1 MWSARWLTYQTEM
14 FIDTSG
20 DSNFLPNVTAH
31 WLTQQRD
38 GRYILFCCED
48 SAEYGHRADIE
59 LKNLTS
65 SSAQY
70 PEVSITWP
78 YLVFCQFTDFAFF
91 FARLCNDSDQ
101 ASHQEVFNSLMIIQ

>member
-70 PEVSITWP
+70 PESRTCGRTSSFVSLPTLPSFLPASAMTPTRRRIRK
-78 YLVFCQFTDFAFF
+78 YLI
-91 FARLCNDSDQ
+91 L
-101 ASHQEVFNSLMIIQ
+101 